1 MPAHKWTCKCCT
13 FTVIFKSEKQ
23 QLEIEVTDG
32 DYEAHYSMVKT
43 QFKEQVNALGV
54 LFDNDF
60 KSTLEQVKVQGKF
73 EDFVHGLPKS
83 NTLEFVWY

>member
-1 MPAHKWTCKCCT
+1 MPAQEWTWKCCS
-13 FTVIFKSEKQ
+13 FSVIFRAVKQ
-23 QLEIEVTDG
+23 QLKIEVTDG

-43 QFKEQVNALGV
+43 QFKQQVNALGV

-60 KSTLEQVKVQGKF
+60 KSTLHQVKAQGKL

-83 NTLEFVWY
+83 ETLEFVWY